1 MDGAPVI
8 YKDGVEVPWVG
19 LRLETHLANTDDD
32 IDRNIE
38 YALTRKV
45 RGFQELVGKKSGAVS
60 IVGSGPSLK
69 DTWQR
74 IPEVGGDIIA
84 CNAANQFLLERGIV
98 PDYVM
103 FFDADPLML
112 EFITPHPDITY
123 LIASRCPP
131 QAFDILEG
139 YNVICWHAAG
149 DKNIEKILTERGR
162 QEPMVSGGTAAV
174 TRALVVVEP
183 MGYREVHLWGGDSS
197 FNDAGET
204 HIRQSTTVE
213 KRMQI
218 MCNNRAFWCSP
229 WMVQQAEDFKV
240 LAPPLRE
247 QFGIKIV
254 VHGDGLIPHI
264 AKEHGFDVD
273 GQSRAFQ
280 LWRET
285 KSKARTLWSQL

>member
-1 MDGAPVI
+1 MAAPVI

-38 YALTRKV
+38 HALTRKV

-69 DTWQR
+69 DTWHR
-74 IPEVGGDIIA
+74 IEDVGGDIIA

-112 EFITPHPDITY
+112 EFITPHEDITY
-123 LIASRCPP
+123 LVASRCPP
-131 QAFDILEG
+131 KAFDMLKDC
-139 YNVICWHAAG
+139 NVVCWHAAG
-149 DKNIEKILTERGR
+149 DAHIAEILTKNGR
-162 QEPMVSGGTAAV
+162 QEPMVAGGTAAV
-174 TRALVVVEP
+174 TRAMVLAEP
-183 MGYREVHLWGGDSS
+183 MGYREVHIWGGDSS
-197 FNDAGET
+197 FNDAGDT

-218 MCNNRAFWCSP
+218 MCNGRVFWCAP
-229 WMVQQAEDFKV
+229 WMAQQAEDFKI
-240 LAPPLRE
+240 LAPPLRDAY
-247 QFGIKIV
+247 GMKIV
-254 VHGDGLIPHI
+254 VHGDGLIPHL
-264 AKEHGFDVD
+264 AKTLGFDVD
-273 GQSRAFQ
+273 GESKSFQ
-280 LWRET
+280 LWREAKT
-285 KSKARTLWSQL
+285 KARTLWHQL